1 MKISLEADYAVRIVQ
16 CLANENRRL
25 GAKTVAQMTNVTE
38 RFTLKILH
46 KLVNA
51 EIVKSYK
58 GVGGGYELSREP
70 QDITLRQV
78 IEVIEG
84 PLVISRC
91 SAESASCRQDC
102 VCYFHHIFDE
112 AARELARRFD
122 NVTFTPKKCVSHIP
136 HDVAAADKDK

>member
-16 CLANENRRL
+16 CLANENKRL
-25 GAKTVAQMTNVTE
+25 GAKAVAQKTNVTE

-51 EIVKSYK
+51 DIVKSYK
-58 GVGGGYELSREP
+58 GVGGGYELSRAPE
-70 QDITLRQV
+70 DITLRQV

-91 SAESASCRQDC
+91 SQEGKACREDC

-122 NVTFTPKKCVSHIP
+122 KVTFTPKKCVSHIP
-136 HDVAAADKDK
+136 PDAER